1 MCEQSR
7 ATGNILVFGI
17 IVSLQSPDSDI
28 LALLAPTRVR
38 ERRPSAIAE
47 EVVSL
52 FDQTRAPLLRYVLN
66 FNLPIADGEEIVQ
79 EVFLALVGHLDG
91 GKPRH
96 NLRGWLFRVAHNLA
110 LKKRLR
116 SRCNIQSLSGWE
128 TSTEAV
134 AVDPEP
140 NPEARLAL
148 LRKNER
154 VQAVLNILP
163 ERDRRCLALRAEGLR
178 YREIAEVLD
187 ISLGGVSLSL
197 ARSLRRIAQAV
208 ER

>member
-1 MCEQSR
+1 
-7 ATGNILVFGI
+7 VFGNE
-17 IVSLQSPDSDI
+17 IVSFESPDADV
-28 LALLAPTRVR
+28 LALLTPARAR
-38 ERRPSAIAE
+38 EHRPSAIAE

-66 FNLPIADGEEIVQ
+66 FNLPVADAEEIVQ
-79 EVFLALVGHLDG
+79 EVFLALVGHLDA

-116 SRCNIQSLSGWE
+116 NSCNVQSLSDWDI
-128 TSTEAV
+128 STEDA

-140 NPEARLAL
+140 SPEARLAS

-154 VQAVLNILP
+154 VQAVLNVLP

-187 ISLGGVSLSL
+187 ISLGGVSLIL
-197 ARSLRRIAQAV
+197 ARSLRRIARALEV
-208 ER
+208 